1 MQYQGQFADGTACM
15 VWSPESQGEIS
26 KGIYVRGQGPETKST
41 EKRVDGFRDVS
52 ASLEV

>member
-1 MQYQGQFADGTACM
+1 MQCQGQFADGTACM
-15 VWSPESQGEIS
+15 VWFPESQ
-26 KGIYVRGQGPETKST
+26 GIYVRGQGPETKST